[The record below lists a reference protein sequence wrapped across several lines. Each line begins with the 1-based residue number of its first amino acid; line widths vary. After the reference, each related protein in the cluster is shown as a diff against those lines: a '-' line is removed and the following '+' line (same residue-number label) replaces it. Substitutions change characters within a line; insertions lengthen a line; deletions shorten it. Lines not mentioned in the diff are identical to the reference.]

1 MPDSALR
8 WPLIMAKV
16 RKILHLDL
24 DAFFCAVEEQ
34 LNPDL
39 RGKAIAVGGQPG
51 QRGVVASASYPA
63 RKYGV
68 RSAMPMS
75 QALRLCPHLIVLSQH
90 RGDYSKRSREVME
103 VLRDTAPDVEPLSI
117 DEAFLDV
124 TILPADIEVIARRL
138 QARINVELGLPCSL
152 GGATNKLVAK
162 TANTVGKA
170 RQPKD
175 NPPNAITLV
184 APGQERQFLAPLP
197 IRELWGVGPK
207 MAETLARL
215 GFTTIGEIVSWSEDA
230 LISRLGK
237 TGGDIWRRAN
247 GIDHRPVLAQGEA
260 KSISKEVTFAADIN
274 DGVALEL
281 TIRRLA
287 DGVGR
292 QLRKAGLAAS
302 TVKIRLRWPDFTTLS
317 RQMTLDN
324 PTDLDDEIYRRA
336 LELFGQTWI
345 RGKPVRLLGVGVSG
359 FSNSTRQLNLW
370 EVRSQSKVGG
380 QLQLTLDSLR
390 DRYGD
395 TMIRRASDLD
405 FRQSEDNKR

>member
-1 MPDSALR
+1 
-8 WPLIMAKV
+8 MAKV

-124 TILPADIEVIARRL
+124 TILPTDIEAIARRL
-138 QARINVELGLPCSL
+138 RARINDELGLPCSL
-152 GGATNKLVAK
+152 GGAANKLVAK

-175 NPPNAITLV
+175 HPPNAITLV
-184 APGQERQFLAPLP
+184 APGQERLFLAPLP

-215 GFTTIGEIVSWSEDA
+215 GFTTIGEIASWSEDA

-317 RQMTLDN
+317 RQTTLDP
-324 PTDLDDEIYRRA
+324 PTDLDDEIYGRA
-336 LELFGQTWI
+336 LELFKQTWI
-345 RGKPVRLLGVGVSG
+345 KGKPVRLLGVGVSG
-359 FSNSTRQLNLW
+359 FSQSTRQLNLW
-370 EVRSQSKVGG
+370 EARSQGRVGG
-380 QLQLTLDSLR
+380 QLQATLDSLR

-395 TMIRRASDLD
+395 AMIRRASDLD

>member
-1 MPDSALR
+1 MWR
-8 WPLIMAKV
+8 PLTMTKV

-34 LNPDL
+34 LNPEL

-75 QALRLCPHLIVLSQH
+75 QAVRLCPHLIVLSQH
-90 RGDYSKRSREVME
+90 RGDYSKRSREVMA

-124 TILPADIEVIARRL
+124 TILPAKIEEIARRL
-138 QARINVELGLPCSL
+138 QARINDELGLPCSL

-207 MAETLARL
+207 MAETLANL
-215 GFTTIGEIVSWSEDA
+215 GFTTIGEIAAWSEAA
-230 LISRLGK
+230 LTSRLGK
-237 TGGDIWRRAN
+237 LGGDIWRRAN

-260 KSISKEVTFAADIN
+260 KSISKEVTFAQDIN
-274 DGVALEL
+274 DPAALEL

-302 TVKIRLRWPDFTTLS
+302 TVKIKLRWSDFTTLS
-317 RQMTLDN
+317 RQMTLDM
-324 PTDLDDEIYRRA
+324 PTDLDDEICRCAR
-336 LELFGQTWI
+336 ELFGRAWI
-345 RGKPVRLLGVGVSG
+345 KGKPVRLLGVGVSG
-359 FSNSTRQLNLW
+359 FSQSTRQMNLW
-370 EVRSQSKVGG
+370 EARSQRQVGG
-380 QLQLTLDSLR
+380 QLQETLDSLR

-395 TMIRRASDLD
+395 AMIRRASDLD
-405 FRQSEDNKR
+405 FRQNEDNKR